1 MNHPFMTVFA
11 DLIGSFL
18 ILMNH
23 LGLNVIIT
31 LIRIIWKKKN
41 IQYYYEKVPK
51 EKLIMNVEK
60 GNDILEIEKS
70 IIMDHSKLVI
80 LKVSEL
86 QSEIIF
92 KWKMK

>member
-1 MNHPFMTVFA
+1 
-11 DLIGSFL
+11 
-18 ILMNH
+18 
-23 LGLNVIIT
+23 
-31 LIRIIWKKKN
+31 
-41 IQYYYEKVPK
+41 
-51 EKLIMNVEK
+51 MNVEK